1 MSGKNKKKKG
11 QKLELGQLVSVD
23 LCQQGANP
31 DAHICL
37 YKNADGTAT
46 PSDPKPPANT
56 PTAETTLFEKFANYL
71 VNAFKSTPNVFS
83 DEQFEKDAMSF
94 NNITARQ
101 EVDENLWKYLR
112 AFSESVESIVK
123 DGDLEAAQ
131 KTTKLNETL
140 SQFST
145 KMQSLFPALV
155 GVSVN
160 DEPQEGVD
168 KSKVEGDDNMDFN
181 FDNIDK
187 SKLTAEELATFEEL
201 AKKSMATPAV
211 DNNTPP
217 ATPPAANP
225 APVVTEKAA
234 PVAEE
239 TNPAL
244 AKALAEIADLKKNY
258 EEGIE
263 KQAKAEMLE
272 IAKKYIPLGKK
283 PEELA
288 DTLYSLKKSGE
299 ANYNAYVSALDANLE
314 LANKSNLFNEIGK
327 STHGDSGSN
336 AEAKLTEIAKSF
348 MTADPALSFNEAM
361 VKACDENPVLRAEY
375 EKQ

>member
-1 MSGKNKKKKG
+1 MSGKKKKG
-11 QKLELGQLVSVD
+11 QKLELGELVSVD

-37 YKNADGTAT
+37 FKNAEGSAT
-46 PSDPKPPANT
+46 PSDPKPPANA
-56 PTAETTLFEKFANYL
+56 PTAETSLFEKFANYL
-71 VNAFKSTPNVFS
+71 VNAFKSTANNFPV
-83 DEQFEKDAMSF
+83 EEFEKDAMSF

-112 AFSESVESIVK
+112 AFEESVNSIVR
-123 DGDLEAAQ
+123 DGDIEEAQ

-145 KMQSLFPALV
+145 KMQSLFPVLV
-155 GVSVN
+155 GVNDN

-187 SKLTAEELATFEEL
+187 SKLTAEELATFEAL
-201 AKKSMATPAV
+201 AKKSMTAPVEETPA
-211 DNNTPP
+211 DPT
-217 ATPPAANP
+217 
-225 APVVTEKAA
+225 PVVTEKAA

-239 TNPAL
+239 TNPEI
-244 AKALAEIADLKKNY
+244 AKALAEIADLKKSY

-263 KQAKAEMLE
+263 KQAKAEMLDV
-272 IAKKYIPLGKK
+272 AKKYTNLGKK

-288 DTLYSLKKSGE
+288 ETLYTLKKSGE
-299 ANYNAYVSALDANLE
+299 ANYNAYVAALDANLE
-314 LANKSNLFNEIGK
+314 LANKSNLFGEIGK
-327 STHGDSGSN
+327 STHGDSSSD
-336 AEAKLTEIAKSF
+336 AESKLSSIAKGF
-348 MTADPALSFNEAM
+348 MKDDAKLSFNAAM
-361 VKACDENPVLRAEY
+361 VRACEENPELRAEY
-375 EKQ
+375 ENQ